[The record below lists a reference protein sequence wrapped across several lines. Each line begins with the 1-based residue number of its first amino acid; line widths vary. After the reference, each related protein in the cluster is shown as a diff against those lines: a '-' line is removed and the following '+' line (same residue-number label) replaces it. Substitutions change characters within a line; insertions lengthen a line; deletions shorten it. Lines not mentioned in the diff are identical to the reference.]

1 MNRDIFPASVY
12 QLNGIPA
19 AITAQDILIICGI
32 AMLICIAAAYI
43 PARFA
48 AKLDPVKA
56 LREE

>member
-1 MNRDIFPASVY
+1 MSM
-12 QLNGIPA
+12 GIC
-19 AITAQDILIICGI
+19 L
-32 AMLICIAAAYI
+32 LAAYI